1 MTIPIMPGPF
11 QFLAEA
17 GQTLGAIGEEKQKR
31 EERART
37 IAEHGTSMLLNQI
50 LQGGDP
56 SILDDPGVQKMMKT
70 AYGFSVPSKYFAA
83 IGATPRYEAEVT
95 EAERRAG
102 VPAAKAG
109 AEAATAGVTTQRA
122 RITAGELGR
131 VEGGTAAARAVA
143 EVPSEPVASSAEE
156 AATTGAQ
163 LKATQ
168 ARFQQNITEGAVRL
182 FGEDKDIRR
191 IAEMAAIPGVLDYT
205 LARIQENWH
214 MMSQDRQNRATT
226 TQFLMGAMREGTIVY
241 KQRVDDWATSRDKVM
256 AAKQRELMQSIVQY
270 GAMHSE
276 EEVAAFKLNAE
287 AELDAFMQK
296 WEAGNPEPDFPTEF
310 KNFLQATYNM
320 TPEQYSDYIHG
331 GLEMGDPVTARRQR
345 ETGTPAPTGGAGA
358 GTPPPDPRRR
368 IGDSIKALVVGDPSV
383 NGKSFGMHVKKGD
396 YAEVEVDQILVH
408 LSRYMKPDAYARFE
422 AAYKEAIK

>member
-1 MTIPIMPGPF
+1 MPGPF

-17 GQTLGAIGEEKQKR
+17 GQTLGAIGEEKQRR
-31 EERART
+31 EERARA
-37 IAEHGTSMLLNQI
+37 IAEKGTSMLLNQI

-56 SILDDPGVQKMMKT
+56 AILDDPGVQKMMKT
-70 AYGFSVPSKYFAA
+70 AYGFSVPSKYFSA

-122 RITAGELGR
+122 GITAGELGR
-131 VEGGTAAARAVA
+131 VQPGTAAARAVA

-156 AATTGAQ
+156 AATTGAR

-205 LARIQENWH
+205 LARIQEQWH
-214 MMSQDRQNRATT
+214 MMSQDRQNRATN

-256 AAKQRELMQSIVQY
+256 AAKQRELLQSITQY
-270 GAMHSE
+270 QTMHSDE
-276 EEVAAFKLNAE
+276 ETAAFKLKAE
-287 AELDAFMQK
+287 AELEAYMQN
-296 WEAGNPEPDFPTEF
+296 WETGNPEPQFETEF
-310 KNFLQATYNM
+310 KNFLHTTYNM
-320 TPEQYSDYIHG
+320 TPEQYSDFIHG
-331 GLEMGDPVTARRQR
+331 GLEMGDPATARRQR
-345 ETGTPAPTGGAGA
+345 EAGTSGAGTGA
-358 GTPPPDPRRR
+358 GTPPPDPKQR
-368 IGDSIKALVVGDPSV
+368 IGGAIRASVVGDPTI
-383 NGKSFGMHVKKGD
+383 NGRFFGRNVKNKKFTD
-396 YAEVEVDQILVH
+396 LEAHQVLTH
-408 LSRYMKPDAYARFE
+408 LQRLMQPDVFAKFE
-422 AAYKEAIK
+422 AAYEEAIK